1 MDSCPFPLEV
11 LGLIVDQLDDFL
23 TLKSCSYVCKSLL
36 PSCRAHLFR
45 DLQLRPAG
53 RTSPESWNHFLTRAP
68 HLLPYIQQLI
78 VLCERSSWVSWDP
91 VLPTLLAKLQNI
103 GEIELHGCDL
113 PCLPTPLSAAIYALF
128 HSPSMKH
135 VRLRLCVLPSSCFDL
150 FGPAL
155 ESIVLSDVAVEPE
168 LMVHA
173 LEASHPARPKHLM
186 IEGKAV
192 GPVVD
197 WLIPS
202 SERNELEDLQSLSLK
217 YQGDDPEALRAVE
230 RLLQHA
236 GSLQTLHIGL
246 YPAGHQSMPEL
257 CPAPCICY
265 NQQLRELRLS
275 HFDMDISSPTNQLP
289 WLGSLLSQMTTQYRV
304 QKITVDARH
313 RPCLQLPILDQ
324 TGWTDVDGILARN
337 APSCLEDVHIRIGDA
352 YNASPGEVSSC
363 MPMLSAKGILRV
375 TL

>member
-1 MDSCPFPLEV
+1 
-11 LGLIVDQLDDFL
+11 
-23 TLKSCSYVCKSLL
+23 
-36 PSCRAHLFR
+36 
-45 DLQLRPAG
+45 
-53 RTSPESWNHFLTRAP
+53 
-68 HLLPYIQQLI
+68 
-78 VLCERSSWVSWDP
+78 
-91 VLPTLLAKLQNI
+91 
-103 GEIELHGCDL
+103 
-113 PCLPTPLSAAIYALF
+113 
-128 HSPSMKH
+128 
-135 VRLRLCVLPSSCFDL
+135 
-150 FGPAL
+150 
-155 ESIVLSDVAVEPE
+155 
-168 LMVHA
+168 
-173 LEASHPARPKHLM
+173 
-186 IEGKAV
+186 
-192 GPVVD
+192 VVD